1 MRLFRA
7 IVLMASLVGLAAG
20 LMLTVVQQFGAQP
33 LIVRAEA
40 LEAQGGTSSGHD
52 DAHEHA
58 AGTTA
63 HSHEADHAHDP
74 DAWKP
79 ADGAERL
86 GLTLL
91 ANVLSGVGFALLLIA
106 ASELKGGLASWREG
120 LLWGLAGFAV
130 FTLAPSI
137 GLPPAAPGVESG
149 PLLDRQVWWLGT
161 AAATAGG
168 LALIAYGR
176 SVFAAVAGVLLI
188 AAPHVVGAP
197 QPPGPPTIPH
207 DLAHSFAVAVIVTG
221 LLFWA
226 TLGTLAGLLRRRFA
240 GV

>member
-20 LMLTVVQQFGAQP
+20 LLLTVAQQFGTQP

-40 LEAQGGTSSGHD
+40 FEAGHVAMSRPH
-52 DAHEHA
+52 AHEPGAPEHV
-58 AGTTA
+58 
-63 HSHEADHAHDP
+63 HESDHAHDP
-74 DAWKP
+74 GAWKP
-79 ADGAERL
+79 AEGAERL

-106 ASELKGGLASWREG
+106 ASELKGGLGSWREG
-120 LLWGLAGFAV
+120 LLWGLAGFAA

-137 GLPPAAPGVESG
+137 GLPPAAPGAESG
-149 PLLDRQVWWLGT
+149 PLLERQVWWLATATAT
-161 AAATAGG
+161 AAG

-176 SVFAAVAGVLLI
+176 SAVAALAGVLLI

-197 QPPGPPTIPH
+197 QPPEAPAVPH
-207 DLAHSFAVAVIVTG
+207 DLAHAFAVAVIVTG
-221 LLFWA
+221 LLFWT
-226 TLGTLAGLLRRRFA
+226 TLGALAGLLRRRFA
-240 GV
+240 A